1 MILSGG
7 PPAFANNSS
16 VSGLAF
22 FSTKHFVISERVL
35 FHFGTKPEV
44 SKFSREKRLDSSV
57 GKEVVLVS
65 VQFHGGFLLLWFF
78 SFSKLFVMQKE
89 ICQHKKFVFQDNK
102 YFNNPEENALMLLEH
117 FPLLSSPSPLF

>member
-1 MILSGG
+1 MNKVILLVFLVGLSSWCSRSLGPNDSGG

-22 FSTKHFVISERVL
+22 FSTKHFVISECVL

-44 SKFSREKRLDSSV
+44 SKFSREKRLDSRV
-57 GKEVVLVS
+57 AKEVVLVS

-78 SFSKLFVMQKE
+78 
-89 ICQHKKFVFQDNK
+89 
-102 YFNNPEENALMLLEH
+102 
-117 FPLLSSPSPLF
+117 